1 MTAYPNSLRSTFVG
15 FDTLFDILD
24 NRIEADKYPPHN
36 LVSVS
41 EDWSVIELAVAG
53 FEEDEI
59 EIELDKSILTIRGE
73 KTDTDSKKTYV
84 YQGIAFRKFTK
95 VFRLAEYVKI
105 KEASLANGIL
115 SIHLERVIPES
126 EKPQKITIKK

>member
-15 FDTLFDILD
+15 FDTLFNVLD

-41 EDWSVIELAVAG
+41 DDLSVIELAVAG

-59 EIELDKSILTIRGE
+59 ELELDKSILTINGE

-105 KEASLANGIL
+105 REASLSNGIL

-126 EKPQKITIKK
+126 EKPQKIKINK

>member
-15 FDTLFDILD
+15 FDSLFDVLD

-36 LVSVS
+36 LVSVTD
-41 EDWSVIELAVAG
+41 DWSVIELAVAG
-53 FEEDEI
+53 FEEEEI
-59 EIELDKSILTIRGE
+59 DIQLDKSILTIRGE
-73 KTDTDSKKTYV
+73 KETTDSKKTYV
-84 YQGIAFRKFTK
+84 YQGIAYRKFTK

-115 SIHLERVIPES
+115 FIHLERVIPES
-126 EKPQKITIKK
+126 EKPQKIAIKK